1 MSTPYLG
8 EIKIV
13 SFNFPPKNWALCN
26 GQTMAINQNQAL
38 FAILGTTYGGN
49 GVQTFQLPNLQGRVP
64 IDFGNGFGGS
74 YALGQTGGEATHT
87 LLISEIP
94 THTHA
99 PEGSSNKG
107 SAGIAGN
114 LPAANSANP
123 YSPSGSTPMSTAS
136 ITSVGGSQPHENRP
150 PFLVLNFIIALS
162 GIFPTQS

>member
-1 MSTPYLG
+1 MATPYLG

-74 YALGQTGGEATHT
+74 YTLGQLGGEAMHT
-87 LLISEIP
+87 LTTSEMPI
-94 THTHA
+94 HTHA

-114 LPAANSANP
+114 LPAANGANP
-123 YSPSGSTPMSTAS
+123 YSPTPNAQMSAAS
-136 ITSVGGSQPHENRP
+136 ITSVGSSQPHENRP
-150 PFLVLNFIIALS
+150 PFLVLNFVIALE
-162 GIFPTQS
+162 GIFPSRS